1 MRTIL
6 GGRERTAAEHEKI
19 WTVAGLRLE
28 QITATSSSAPILQGT
43 LA

>member
-6 GGRERTAAEHEKI
+6 GGRERTAAEHETI